1 VWGAKLKRNNLVAVY
16 FLENRFMTTTEN
28 TDRIERTVHI
38 KAPRSRV
45 WRALADAQQFG
56 TWFGAA
62 LEGKQFVPGE
72 RVRAPMTIKGHEHV
86 PFDIIVE
93 RIEPEN
99 LMAYRWH
106 PRTDDIDYS
115 KEERTL
121 VTFTLKDVDGG
132 TLLSVVESGFDKVPP
147 ARRMEAF
154 RGNSRG
160 WEFQLKR
167 IDEYASAQ

>member
-1 VWGAKLKRNNLVAVY
+1 MNIATK
-16 FLENRFMTTTEN
+16 TTKEAASE
-28 TDRIERTVHI
+28 TDRIERSIHI

-45 WRALADAQQFG
+45 WRALSDAEQFG
-56 TWFGAA
+56 SWFGAA
-62 LEGKQFVPGE
+62 LEGKQFAPGQ
-72 RVRAPMTIKGHEHV
+72 RVEAPMTIKGHEHV
-86 PFDIIVE
+86 MFDIVME

-99 LMAYRWH
+99 LMSYRWH
-106 PRTDDIDYS
+106 PRTDDSDYS

-121 VTFTLKDVDGG
+121 VTFTLKDVDDG
-132 TLLSVVESGFDKVPP
+132 TLLTVTETGFDKVPP

-167 IDEYASAQ
+167 IDEYASAN

>member
-1 VWGAKLKRNNLVAVY
+1 
-16 FLENRFMTTTEN
+16 MTTTASE
-28 TDRIERTVHI
+28 TDRIERSIHI

-45 WRALADAQQFG
+45 WRALSDAEQFG

-62 LEGKQFVPGE
+62 LKGKQFAAGQ
-72 RVRAPMTIKGHEHV
+72 RVQAPMTIQGHEHV
-86 PFDIIVE
+86 PFDIVVE
-93 RIEPEN
+93 RVEPEN
-99 LMAYRWH
+99 LMSYRWH
-106 PRTDDIDYS
+106 PRTGDADYS

-121 VTFTLKDVDGG
+121 VTFTLKDVDDG
-132 TLLSVVESGFDKVPP
+132 TMLTVTETGFDKVPP

-167 IDEYASAQ
+167 IDEYASAN